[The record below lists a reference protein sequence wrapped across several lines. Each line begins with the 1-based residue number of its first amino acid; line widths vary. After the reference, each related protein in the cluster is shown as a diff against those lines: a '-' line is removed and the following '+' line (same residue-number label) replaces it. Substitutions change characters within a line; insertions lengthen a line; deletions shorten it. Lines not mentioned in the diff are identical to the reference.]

1 MVSDA
6 FTLVPIV
13 HSNIMSNHYLFYQPC

>member
-6 FTLVPIV
+6 FTCFANTLVPITLPQNPV
-13 HSNIMSNHYLFYQPC
+13 V